1 MKSVLTS
8 LTLLFVL
15 SLSAQIGKVSESEKL
30 SFVGGKVNL
39 FSGYGINGKAHI
51 SFLKS
56 SCKEEIGCLYAL
68 SFQNQ
73 EYNQIQDIQK
83 AYFTAT
89 KEELDYLFNEMKK
102 VFKFQKDI
110 SIPIGKNTLQVSYIK
125 DIDKSIMVIFS
136 GEANG
141 YFKVNGAALYY
152 LFGKEKEWNKK
163 SWKAFLKS

>member
-1 MKSVLTS
+1 MKAYIITLALFFTATLT
-8 LTLLFVL
+8 
-15 SLSAQIGKVSESEKL
+15 AQIGKVSESEKL
-30 SFVGGKVNL
+30 SFVGEKVNL

-56 SCKEEIGCLYAL
+56 SCEEQIGCLYAL

-73 EYNQIQDIQK
+73 EYNQIQDIQE

-89 KEELDYLFNEMKK
+89 TEELDYLFNEMKK
-102 VFKFQKDI
+102 VFKFKKDI
-110 SIPIGKNTLQVSYIK
+110 SIPIGKNTMKVSYIK

-141 YFKVNGAALYY
+141 YFKVNSAALYY
-152 LFGKEKEWNKK
+152 LFGKKKEWNKK